1 MYWFVRRRWPQE
13 FDGVLSGD
21 GAGRVIETVPFH
33 QMVSGSPI
41 AMAVEHSA
49 RNAATQHSREC
60 LLVALRLPVGNN
72 FIAGREA
79 ANVEAL
85 FVCGA
90 TPKTL
95 QVRRVSF
102 LDAFLG
108 HCYLVTDV
116 LRCVR
121 NHVRLK
127 TAGRIFIRRLRRLHR
142 SKLEQ
147 QQLLR
152 GFCSWRAQLLPEF
165 EALHFARGS
174 VRQVF
179 HEDISPWLLETWQC

>member
-1 MYWFVRRRWPQE
+1 MNWFVRRRWPQE

-127 TAGRIFIRRLRRLHR
+127 TTGRILFADYADYTDPSWNSNSYFAVFAAGARNCCR
-142 SKLEQ
+142 SLK
-147 QQLLR
+147 R
-152 GFCSWRAQLLPEF
+152 CTLPV
-165 EALHFARGS
+165 A
-174 VRQVF
+174 V
-179 HEDISPWLLETWQC
+179 